1 MKTYA
6 PKGLN
11 GADLRGLLGDL
22 VATPAQVAKFLRVTE
37 RSVWRW
43 LADDSAPFAVLAA
56 LWHET
61 ARGREV
67 TSCDVGNELVLTR
80 AGQRISQQGEAL
92 AVVRLARVLAISD
105 TGSSN
110 DPFFTDPFSAAPSS
124 ATARPP
130 TFRMTPFF
138 NNSMSESES
147 VSQSLLKADC
157 LSVAI
162 QK

>member
-11 GADLRGLLGDL
+11 GADLRGLLDDL
-22 VATPAQVAKFLRVTE
+22 VASPAQVARFLRVTE

-43 LADDSAPFAVLAA
+43 LADGSAPFAALAA

-80 AGQRISQQGEAL
+80 TGKRIAQQGEARS
-92 AVVRLARVLAISD
+92 VVRLSRVLAISD
-105 TGSSN
+105 SGAAN
-110 DPFFTDPFSAAPSS
+110 DPLLDGPVSWLRGVLPLCLDPSS
-124 ATARPP
+124 HGR
-130 TFRMTPFF
+130 
-138 NNSMSESES
+138 E
-147 VSQSLLKADC
+147 
-157 LSVAI
+157 LSDDERR
-162 QK
+162 